1 MVDLTL
7 DFTVEMQRQV
17 HLRPPWLKCI
27 LRVVPLITELTFYRG
42 HLFLKYHYEL
52 QHHQQHHYSLVV
64 LLVLEL
70 SLVSG

>member
-1 MVDLTL
+1 MSTL
-7 DFTVEMQRQV
+7 ESN
-17 HLRPPWLKCI
+17 LGI
-27 LRVVPLITELTFYRG
+27 IPLITELTFYRG

-70 SLVSG
+70 S